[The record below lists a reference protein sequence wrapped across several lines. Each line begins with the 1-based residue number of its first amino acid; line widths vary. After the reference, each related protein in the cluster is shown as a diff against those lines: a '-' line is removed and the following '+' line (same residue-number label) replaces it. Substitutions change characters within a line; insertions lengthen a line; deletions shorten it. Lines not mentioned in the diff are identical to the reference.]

1 MNLDSNTIPQHV
13 EYKIRQDV
21 DFTPDTYELRG

>member
-1 MNLDSNTIPQHV
+1 MNLNGGTIPRHV
-13 EYKIRQDV
+13 EYKLRQNI